1 MNPPLV
7 RSDGHRDAI
16 DEENRIFAVYCA
28 RHRIDWRDFHC
39 MGAAEVGLLRAEAL
53 ANRHLYPIPV
63 SEPGY
68 LYHGTSKARLAHIKC
83 QGLLPSERSRWTR
96 DPFIGDWSLGK
107 VFFSATVRMANFHAG
122 QASKTRPALIRVP
135 GGVLTDINPDPKE
148 EAGNFYVERPVPP
161 EHVEFWGGRE
171 WCSCQP
177 VLAPPGFR

>member
-1 MNPPLV
+1 MPPSASRGRRKGRRRPASAARRASPLV

-28 RHRIDWRDFHC
+28 RHRIDWRDFHR

-83 QGLLPSERSRWTR
+83 QGLLPSERMVGTGNLSSGTGRWAR
-96 DPFIGDWSLGK
+96 C
-107 VFFSATVRMANFHAG
+107 FSAPRSEWQFPVRSGIENYG
-122 QASKTRPALIRVP
+122 QR
-135 GGVLTDINPDPKE
+135 
-148 EAGNFYVERPVPP
+148 
-161 EHVEFWGGRE
+161 
-171 WCSCQP
+171 
-177 VLAPPGFR
+177 